1 MPDEESELEG
11 RELVPMKTVNYTAAA
26 ASNGAPHGP
35 GEELFALVGEHATG
49 SSAGSSLVEHQTRGP
64 LITSGGGRERRPSL
78 GRIQFEDVTFAY
90 QGSDP
95 VIDGLSLEIMPG
107 EKISLIGRSG
117 VGKTTLLRL
126 LLGFLTPQKGR
137 ILVDGH
143 DISTL
148 SKNAYRR
155 QIGVVCHAER

>member
-1 MPDEESELEG
+1 DEESESLG
-11 RELVPMKTVNYTAAA
+11 CELVPLKTANYTAAA
-26 ASNGAPHGP
+26 VSNGAPHGT
-35 GEELFALVGEHATG
+35 GEELFALVGEHAAG
-49 SSAGSSLVEHQTRGP
+49 SRAGASLMEHPTRNQLMTSAGGL
-64 LITSGGGRERRPSL
+64 ERRPSL
-78 GRIQFEDVTFAY
+78 GCIQFEDVTFAY
-90 QGSDP
+90 PGAEP
-95 VIDGLSLEIMPG
+95 VIDGLNLEIMPG

-137 ILVDGH
+137 ILVDGQ

-155 QIGVVCHAER
+155 KIGVVSQSDIM